1 MSWINMK
8 GENLIRIEIGRKD
21 AQKLLEQI
29 DHVNE
34 ETATPDSDKTF
45 LILRLG
51 DTLDKLLKEEKQ

>member
-8 GENLIRIEIGRKD
+8 GENLIRIEIGRKN

-29 DHVNE
+29 DYVNE
-34 ETATPDSDKTF
+34 ETATPDSDKIY

-51 DTLDKLLKEEKQ
+51 DTIERLLKEEKQ